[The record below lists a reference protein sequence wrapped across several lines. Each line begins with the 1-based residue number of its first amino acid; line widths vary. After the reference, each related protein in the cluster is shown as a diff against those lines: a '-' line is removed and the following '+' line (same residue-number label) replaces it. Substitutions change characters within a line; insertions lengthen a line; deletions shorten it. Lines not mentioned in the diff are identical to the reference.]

1 MTDLRTLRIYVN
13 ERDEWRGR
21 PLSET
26 LVEKF
31 RDAGAAGAT
40 VFRGMRG
47 FGQSGVMHPEGRFG
61 LSRDLPMIITVVDTG
76 ERIARLLP
84 LIDDMIASGIAVIT
98 NVDETNVAE
107 VVSWR
112 ARAERHVRKD
122 S

>member
-21 PLSET
+21 PLYQT
-26 LVEKF
+26 LVEML
-31 RDAGAAGAT
+31 RDAGAAAAT
-40 VFRGMRG
+40 VCRGMRG

-84 LIDDMIASGIAVIT
+84 LIDDVVVSGIAVIT
-98 NVDETNVAE
+98 KVEESNVHEAR
-107 VVSWR
+107 SWP
-112 ARAERHVRKD
+112 ARA
-122 S
+122 